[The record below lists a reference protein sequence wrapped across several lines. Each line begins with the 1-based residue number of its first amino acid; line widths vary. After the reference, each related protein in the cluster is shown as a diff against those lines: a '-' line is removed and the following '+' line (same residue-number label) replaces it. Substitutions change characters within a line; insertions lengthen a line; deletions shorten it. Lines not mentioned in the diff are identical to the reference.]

1 MKKGIDVSHYQKK
14 IDWGKAKKVVEF
26 SILKIGEGRYSNQ
39 KDDFFERNY
48 SECKRLGI
56 PVGVYSYAYAQ
67 SVSEAKEEAKR
78 VIEWLDSR
86 DLDLP
91 VYYDME
97 NAKMEKLGKNVLTE
111 IAIAFCREIENAGYW
126 AGIYANLNWFTNYL
140 ETEKLRKM
148 FTLWIA
154 HVDNTTNQRKY
165 EGQFDMFQYSWQG
178 KIDGIISNVDMNV
191 MYRDLVSDVR
201 NNKNA
206 KNNFGTIIKTEDEIV
221 EEILKG
227 LWGNGEE
234 RKQKLQNAGYEY
246 YSIQQKVNESV
257 RQNSS
262 RKTNEEIAKEIIQ
275 KNNWGVGQDRINRL
289 RNAGYN
295 PAIIQEIVNK
305 LMKG

>member
-14 IDWGKAKKVVEF
+14 IDWAKAKKVVEF

-39 KDDFFERNY
+39 KDDYFERNY

-78 VIEWLDSR
+78 VIEWLQGR

-97 NAKMEKLGKNVLTE
+97 NANMQKLGKSQLTE
-111 IAIAFCREIENAGYW
+111 IAIAFCHEIEKAGYW
-126 AGIYANLNWFTNYL
+126 AGIYANLYWYSNL
-140 ETEKLRKM
+140 LDTEKLKKM

-154 HVDNTTNQRKY
+154 NVDFTHDQTKY
-165 EGQFDMFQYSWQG
+165 DGLYDMFQYSWKGQV
-178 KIDGIISNVDMNV
+178 DGIIASVDMNV
-191 MYRDLVSDVR
+191 MYRDLVTDVR
-201 NNKNA
+201 NSKNA
-206 KNNFGTIIKTEDEIV
+206 TNNNVRKSEDEIV
-221 EEILKG
+221 QEIMKG

-246 YSIQQKVNESV
+246 NSIQSKVNEFV
-257 RQNSS
+257 RQNSN
-262 RKTNEEIAKEIIQ
+262 RKSNEEIAKEIVE
-275 KNNWGVGQDRINRL
+275 KGNWGVGQERIDNL
-289 RNAGYN
+289 TKAGYN
-295 PAIIQEIVNK
+295 AEEIQKIVNS
-305 LMKG
+305 LMSK